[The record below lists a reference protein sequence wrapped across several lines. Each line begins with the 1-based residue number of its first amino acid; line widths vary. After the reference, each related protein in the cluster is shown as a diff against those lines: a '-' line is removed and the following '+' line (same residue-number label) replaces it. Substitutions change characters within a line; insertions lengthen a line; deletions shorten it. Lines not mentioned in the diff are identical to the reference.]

1 MVAYIFQQIA
11 QRGKA
16 EGLDGVKQR
25 DARTWYRDAA
35 RSISSV
41 NRNSMMRDQDSLQND
56 IDTQDIG
63 KLFMFFYDPKHKKT
77 LPYYDVFPLIFVISM
92 KDSGFLGL
100 NLHYLPPYLRAKLMN
115 ELYRIASDKKYDKNT
130 KLKVSYDILNRASR
144 FKYFKPCVKHYL
156 LEKVQSKYLS
166 VDPQYWDIALMLPS
180 ERFKK
185 DTKEN
190 VWKHSAEMV
199 R

>member
-11 QRGKA
+11 ERGRA
-16 EGLDGVKQR
+16 EGLDNVRQR

-35 RSISSV
+35 RDIRSV
-41 NRNSMMRDQDSLQND
+41 NRNRMMRDQDNLHTN
-56 IDTQDIG
+56 ILMQDIG
-63 KLFMFFYDPKHKKT
+63 KMFMFFYDPKHKDT
-77 LPYYDVFPLIFVISM
+77 LPYYDVFPLIFVIGM
-92 KDSGFLGL
+92 KDDGFLGL
-100 NLHYLPPYLRAKLMN
+100 NLHYLPPVLRAKLMDQ
-115 ELYRIASDKKYDKNT
+115 LYRITNNNKYDKNT

-166 VDPQYWDIALMLPS
+166 VEPQYWDVALMLPT
-180 ERFKK
+180 EQFKK
-185 DTKEN
+185 NTKQN
-190 VWKHSAEMV
+190 VWKHSTGMV

>member
-11 QRGKA
+11 ERGRA
-16 EGLDGVKQR
+16 EGMDNVRQR

-41 NRNSMMRDQDSLQND
+41 NRNFMMRDQDSLQNGVGV
-56 IDTQDIG
+56 QDIG
-63 KLFMFFYDPKHKKT
+63 KMFMFFYDPKHKDT
-77 LPYYDVFPLIFVISM
+77 LPYYDVFPLIFVIGM
-92 KDSGFLGL
+92 KDNGFLGL
-100 NLHYLPPYLRAKLMN
+100 NLHYLPPILRAKLMDQ
-115 ELYRIASDKKYDKNT
+115 LYRITNDKRYNKNT

-166 VDPQYWDIALMLPS
+166 VEPQYWDVALMLPT

-185 DTKEN
+185 DTKQN
-190 VWKHSAEMV
+190 VWKHSTEMV

>member
-11 QRGKA
+11 ERGRA
-16 EGLDGVKQR
+16 EGLDSIRQR

-41 NRNSMMRDQDSLQND
+41 NRNFMMRDQDSLQNGVD
-56 IDTQDIG
+56 VQDIG
-63 KLFMFFYDPKHKKT
+63 KMFMFFYDPKHKDT
-77 LPYYDVFPLIFVISM
+77 LPYYDVFPLIFVIGM
-92 KDSGFLGL
+92 KDNGFLGL
-100 NLHYLPPYLRAKLMN
+100 NLHYLPPILRAKLMDQ
-115 ELYRIASDKKYDKNT
+115 LYRITNDKRYNKNT

-166 VDPQYWDIALMLPS
+166 VEPQYWDVALMLPT

-185 DTKEN
+185 DTKQN
-190 VWKHSAEMV
+190 VWKHSTEMV